1 MRLDKYLKVSRIIKR
16 RTVAKEACEGG
27 RVAINDKIA
36 KPSTDVKEGDI
47 IEITFANRKLKARII
62 QNIWRKLIMEKRVDN
77 KIEDNRG
84 NITLENRKKMTLTG
98 VEEVISFDDEKILL
112 NTKLGALTIKGLN
125 LKMNK
130 LDVQNGDVMINGE
143 IYYIVYSGKEIK
155 KEKESIIGRLF
166 K

>member
-1 MRLDKYLKVSRIIKR
+1 
-16 RTVAKEACEGG
+16 
-27 RVAINDKIA
+27 
-36 KPSTDVKEGDI
+36 
-47 IEITFANRKLKARII
+47 
-62 QNIWRKLIMEKRVDN
+62 MEKKSEGKREEC
-77 KIEDNRG
+77 KG
-84 NITLENRKKMTLTG
+84 NITLENRKKMILTG

-112 NTKLGALTIKGLN
+112 NTKLGALTIKGQN

-155 KEKESIIGRLF
+155 KEKEGIFARLF

>member
-1 MRLDKYLKVSRIIKR
+1 MLYDELVFEDFKKKVNELGFDKV
-16 RTVAKEACEGG
+16 
-27 RVAINDKIA
+27 
-36 KPSTDVKEGDI
+36 
-47 IEITFANRKLKARII
+47 F
-62 QNIWRKLIMEKRVDN
+62 
-77 KIEDNRG
+77 
-84 NITLENRKKMTLTG
+84 KMSAATKSG

-112 NTKLGALTIKGLN
+112 NTKLGALTIKGQN

-155 KEKESIIGRLF
+155 KEKEGIFARLF

>member
-1 MRLDKYLKVSRIIKR
+1 
-16 RTVAKEACEGG
+16 
-27 RVAINDKIA
+27 
-36 KPSTDVKEGDI
+36 
-47 IEITFANRKLKARII
+47 
-62 QNIWRKLIMEKRVDN
+62 MEK
-77 KIEDNRG
+77 KSEGKLEECKG
-84 NITLENRKKMTLTG
+84 NITLENRKKMILTG

-112 NTKLGALTIKGLN
+112 NTKLGALTIKGQN

-155 KEKESIIGRLF
+155 KEKEGIFAKLF

>member
-1 MRLDKYLKVSRIIKR
+1 
-16 RTVAKEACEGG
+16 
-27 RVAINDKIA
+27 
-36 KPSTDVKEGDI
+36 
-47 IEITFANRKLKARII
+47 
-62 QNIWRKLIMEKRVDN
+62 MEK
-77 KIEDNRG
+77 KSEGKLEEWKG

-112 NTKLGALTIKGLN
+112 NTKLGALTIKGQN

-155 KEKESIIGRLF
+155 KEKEGIFARLF

>member
-1 MRLDKYLKVSRIIKR
+1 
-16 RTVAKEACEGG
+16 
-27 RVAINDKIA
+27 
-36 KPSTDVKEGDI
+36 
-47 IEITFANRKLKARII
+47 
-62 QNIWRKLIMEKRVDN
+62 MEKKSEGKLDEC
-77 KIEDNRG
+77 KG
-84 NITLENRKKMTLTG
+84 NITLENRKKMTSTG

-112 NTKLGALTIKGLN
+112 NTKLGALTIKGQN

-155 KEKESIIGRLF
+155 KEKEGIFARLF